1 VTKYRIYFLVTLV
14 LASGAYWLYVHL
26 SEPEPEAFRNALICQ
41 VCGKQLPRADAPCEW
56 CLAKKNR
63 EELEAKGKGET
74 VKSSSSN
81 TGKVIVGL
89 SASSLLL
96 AVAFWPRLRNLIHR
110 LEGQQDEFLIFRC
123 ARCGRKLRYL
133 ASSAGMPGQCPKCKQ
148 NCTFP
153 LPD

>member
-63 EELEAKGKGET
+63 EELEAKSKGYT

-110 LEGQQDEFLIFRC
+110 MEGQQDEFLIFRC